1 MTYISIFRRRTKQ
14 SQTCIKAR
22 GPQQGLGASSQAAP
36 VGSENLERI
45 MLQCSSERERERH
58 GSALAT
64 PCAKAGLLLPV
75 NSRPL
80 IDQRWLLPASQ
91 GGPGSGVQMP
101 LWLLPVPHASSHL
114 QIHGVLEHPED
125 PRPKDCQEGRMQRLE
140 GSEGGHGRAEGR
152 SRWQPRSS

>member
-80 IDQRWLLPASQ
+80 IFLTTN
-91 GGPGSGVQMP
+91 
-101 LWLLPVPHASSHL
+101 
-114 QIHGVLEHPED
+114 
-125 PRPKDCQEGRMQRLE
+125 PRTSKKSTQEGRRNLKTAKKEPLPIPTPTSASPLLQGTQE
-140 GSEGGHGRAEGR
+140 GHFWRPPVPRASTAHRRKAG
-152 SRWQPRSS
+152 QCV